1 MFGWLWRK
9 IKTLWQ
15 LAKNERAT
23 PKEIFWAIFLGVFV
37 GCTPALG
44 FHTVVVLAVATLFRV
59 NRLFAWIGSRSSN
72 ALVLPFIIIAEI
84 QVAHLV
90 RTGSWAT
97 LDRSTIQLEHPFQS
111 VGPLLLDWFIGT
123 IPVGCALGALLG
135 LGAWRLAVVRDRRK
149 ARAAALQEEE
159 RTGTIG

>member
-9 IKTLWQ
+9 MRTLWQ
-15 LAKNERAT
+15 LAKSERAT
-23 PKEIFWAIFLGVFV
+23 PREIGWAIFLGVFV

-44 FHTVVVLAVATLFRV
+44 FHTVVVLGAASLFKL

-97 LDRSTIQLEHPFQS
+97 LDRKTIDFEHPFRS
-111 VGPLLLDWFIGT
+111 VGPLLLDWLLGT

-135 LGAWRLAVVRDRRK
+135 LLAWRFALARDRRR
-149 ARAAALQEEE
+149 AAAAALQEPE
-159 RTGTIG
+159 RPGTIG

>member
-23 PKEIFWAIFLGVFV
+23 PKEIFWAIFLGVFI

-44 FHTVVVLAVATLFRV
+44 FHTVVVLSAATLFKV

-84 QVAHLV
+84 QVAHIV

-97 LDRSTIQLEHPFQS
+97 LDRSTIQLEHPFES
-111 VGPLLLDWFIGT
+111 VGPLLVDWILGT
-123 IPVGCALGALLG
+123 IPVGCALGGLLG
-135 LGAWRLAVVRDRRK
+135 LLAWRFAIARDRRK
-149 ARAAALQEEE
+149 ARATALREEE